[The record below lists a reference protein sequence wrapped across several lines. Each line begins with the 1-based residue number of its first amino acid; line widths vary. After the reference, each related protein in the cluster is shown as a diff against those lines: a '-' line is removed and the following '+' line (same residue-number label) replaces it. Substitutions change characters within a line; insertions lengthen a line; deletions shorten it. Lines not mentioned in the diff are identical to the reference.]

1 MLPSC
6 LPRCYWASSL
16 GHLLDPYRI
25 QIYSKLRNTPT
36 PWGPSRCMYTVG
48 NRYTS
53 NIVHASMEQSY
64 MVCLYSATASVDW
77 YMFWCTCTT
86 VPFHPSSM
94 ILFPGLGFSLPL
106 LHSGTFARVF
116 LYLFSVPLLDDFMW
130 THAITGSDRLPCE
143 VGPNVIKNRK

>member
-6 LPRCYWASSL
+6 LPRCYCASSL
-16 GHLLDPYRI
+16 DRLLGTYRI

-36 PWGPSRCMYTVG
+36 PWGPSWCMYTVG

-53 NIVHASMEQSY
+53 NITEQRHSY
-64 MVCLYSATASVDW
+64 MVCSYSATAIVDW

-94 ILFPGLGFSLPL
+94 ILFPGLGCSLPL
-106 LHSGTFARVF
+106 LHPGTFARVF
-116 LYLFSVPLLDDFMW
+116 LYLFSVPLPNEVMW
-130 THAITGSDRLPCE
+130 TCAITGSDRLPCE
-143 VGPNVIKNRK
+143 VEPNVTNNRK